1 MPQDFPKRIDSLA
14 SDLEAQGR
22 RVQALLELAF
32 DAFFNKDGSKAAKVN
47 SDDDDIDSDDIAVEK
62 ACVSL
67 LIDATSEASSLGEA
81 NLRRVLTIVKV
92 NNELERIADGA
103 VDIAAL
109 ISPTA
114 LPGHNHHTAAPPPTG
129 LTGKHLGTG
138 FTLSAQSASR
148 AIPPTFRMMAN
159 SVVGILRDTTIAVS
173 RSDAA
178 LAKVVLQSQHCV
190 TAFKDAILRDAEQQI
205 AKGTMPA
212 DFAFLLHE
220 VASQCEIV
228 ADHCTNIAE
237 QVIYA
242 STGAIVRHTPTQWIE
257 IPRQT

>member
-1 MPQDFPKRIDSLA
+1 MPQDFPKRIDALA
-14 SDLEAQGR
+14 QDLEAQGR

-32 DAFFNKDGSKAAKVN
+32 DAFFTKDGAKAAQVN
-47 SDDDDIDSDDIAVEK
+47 SDDDAIDAADVALEK

-67 LIDATSEASSLGEA
+67 LTDAAREGSSLQEES
-81 NLRRVLTIVKV
+81 LRRVLTIVKV

-103 VDIAAL
+103 VDIAAM

-114 LPGHNHHTAAPPPTG
+114 MPGHNHHTAAPPPKG
-129 LTGKHLGTG
+129 LGTG
-138 FTLSAQSASR
+138 FTLSPTSASR
-148 AIPPTFRMMAN
+148 AIPATFRMMAN
-159 SVVGILRDTTIAVS
+159 SVVGILRDTTISVS
-173 RSDAA
+173 RSDAG

-228 ADHCTNIAE
+228 ADHCTNVAE

-257 IPRQT
+257 VPRQS